1 MKSQSP
7 SKLRYKQV
15 DLKIHIELGRAINTQ
30 NNLEKEI
37 KKYWTYTTTNQ
48 KTL

>member
-15 DLKIHIELGRAINTQ
+15 DLKIHIELGRAINSQ
-30 NNLEKEI
+30 NNLEKET
-37 KKYWTYTTTNQ
+37 KYWTYTTINQ